1 MSNAVLLAQK
11 NAVTAVDIL
20 QEKIDLINRRK
31 SPIADKELEGAD
43 VVIYEPTLKADS
55 FYGSPVIHDL
65 DELKRKSE
73 VIVANRYED
82 VLEDVKDKVYT
93 RDLFKRD

>member
-1 MSNAVLLAQK
+1 M
-11 NAVTAVDIL
+11 
-20 QEKIDLINRRK
+20 
-31 SPIADKELEGAD
+31 
-43 VVIYEPTLKADS
+43 VIYELTLKEDS
-55 FYGSPVIHDL
+55 FYGTPVIHDL
-65 DELKRKSE
+65 DELKQKSE